1 MCRAKSTGILHYFS
15 FNHVI
20 ASVGNS
26 GCGGLTLLKTL
37 ELITRSVDWSFRETF
52 ISPPIFF
59 EFFI

>member
-37 ELITRSVDWSFRETF
+37 ELITRSIDWNFRTTF
-52 ISPPIFF
+52 DRLPIF
-59 EFFI
+59 